1 MRKWFFVMILFFAT
15 LLVACGN
22 DTEENETSETQ
33 KIRVAS
39 VETPMTDV
47 VEIAKEILAEE
58 GIEVELVQ
66 MGDYIQPNEALA
78 NGEVDANFSQHV
90 PFMEEFNRNKGA
102 DLVGVQP
109 IYYPN
114 YGIYSKEYDSL
125 EDLPDGASIGIAN
138 DSSNLDRSLRLLEEN
153 DLIELNEA
161 DDDFEYSVKDIK
173 SNPHNFVFKEVE
185 IASLSRLYEDV
196 DIAVMS
202 PAHSRHLDLT
212 PEDDAIIAENNVE
225 KYAVT
230 LITREDNVDSE
241 LIQKLAQAMTSD
253 EVREF
258 LNAYGG
264 GSATPAF

>member
-1 MRKWFFVMILFFAT
+1 MRKWLLVIMIAIT
-15 LLVACGN
+15 TTLVACN
-22 DTEENETSETQ
+22 DNTETDEATEKQ

-109 IYYPN
+109 VYYPN
-114 YGIYSKEYDSL
+114 YGIYSREYDSI
-125 EDLPDGASIGIAN
+125 ENLPDGATIGVAN
-138 DSSNLDRSLRLLEEN
+138 DSSNLDRSLRLLAEN
-153 DLIELNEA
+153 GLIELKEIGDEEEYTIA
-161 DDDFEYSVKDIK
+161 DVIEDS
-173 SNPHNFVFKEVE
+173 HNFVFKEVE
-185 IASLSRLYEDV
+185 IAALSRLYEDV

-202 PAHSRHLDLT
+202 PAHARHIDLT

-225 KYAVT
+225 KYAVS
-230 LITREDNVDSE
+230 LITRKENADSE
-241 LIQKLAQAMTSD
+241 LIQKLAEAMTSE

-258 LNAYGG
+258 LNSHGG